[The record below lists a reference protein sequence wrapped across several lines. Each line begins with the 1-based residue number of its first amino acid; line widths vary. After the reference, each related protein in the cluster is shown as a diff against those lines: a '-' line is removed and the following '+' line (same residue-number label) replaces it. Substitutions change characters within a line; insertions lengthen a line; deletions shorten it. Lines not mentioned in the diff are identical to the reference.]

1 MLTRQDEYPRVFFIR
16 ALRKGPQARIP
27 SLALQSAFCGL
38 ETVYSIDT
46 AYRRASID
54 KAKPRHSA
62 LPLQPGVSGFG
73 GFRSVGSAYLRDRI
87 GRRGKLIEG
96 KDRSAGAVRSPEEVM
111 SYDSIITFQL

>member
-1 MLTRQDEYPRVFFIR
+1 LLTLCSVFDFES
-16 ALRKGPQARIP
+16 ALSTLAIP
-27 SLALQSAFCGL
+27 WSLSASGL